1 MTQHQPLPSS
11 IDNLIYLFELDSVRK
26 SERECIEAQK
36 ALFKEIMSGNIV
48 VLSYNQISSLAMFDL
63 LDIYQNQHTRKPV
76 LKLLDEGR
84 IQVSQYG
91 TDTVIDYITKSLKP
105 DGPFFIFS
113 NLYFLNRL
121 GKDDPVYRM
130 MDSVL
135 HNTMTLPSI
144 RDLEQD
150 YFLETRYA
158 RKLHEYM
165 DIMTDVVKRIKPVK
179 RTEDTP
185 TSNDLYYYIQTA
197 INASKKY
204 CNIPE
209 NSEIDSAPFYEIVEK
224 GTALLEMSMTTS
236 PQKTRSSLQKEL
248 QTPGNNDTKAICFAR
263 AVLDISY
270 NYQVQYSISGVT
282 ITHDLADQWQLANT
296 VYTYYKE
303 HDFSAADQQYIP
315 LKHTRILYWN
325 ALAKFCGSSRDDIT
339 DRDTWKK
346 HLRSVIAH
354 NFLCSLGIVLL
365 IIAIWKMTEFFEYIS
380 PTLQTF
386 GMIGFTLLIL
396 TNIALEIIN
405 ALFPTSIFDGWMS
418 FINSFRYLHTYL
430 KFRKGECKYVYLF
443 EMDTLTSIIKK
454 IRSPRR

>member
-130 MDSVL
+130 MDNVL

-150 YFLETRYA
+150 YSLETRYA
-158 RKLHEYM
+158 RL
-165 DIMTDVVKRIKPVK
+165 
-179 RTEDTP
+179 
-185 TSNDLYYYIQTA
+185 NL
-197 INASKKY
+197 
-204 CNIPE
+204 
-209 NSEIDSAPFYEIVEK
+209 
-224 GTALLEMSMTTS
+224 
-236 PQKTRSSLQKEL
+236 
-248 QTPGNNDTKAICFAR
+248 
-263 AVLDISY
+263 
-270 NYQVQYSISGVT
+270 
-282 ITHDLADQWQLANT
+282 
-296 VYTYYKE
+296 
-303 HDFSAADQQYIP
+303 
-315 LKHTRILYWN
+315 
-325 ALAKFCGSSRDDIT
+325 
-339 DRDTWKK
+339 
-346 HLRSVIAH
+346 
-354 NFLCSLGIVLL
+354 
-365 IIAIWKMTEFFEYIS
+365 
-380 PTLQTF
+380 
-386 GMIGFTLLIL
+386 
-396 TNIALEIIN
+396 
-405 ALFPTSIFDGWMS
+405 
-418 FINSFRYLHTYL
+418 
-430 KFRKGECKYVYLF
+430 
-443 EMDTLTSIIKK
+443 
-454 IRSPRR
+454 